1 MSVNYDVFSQ
11 FVEVDELELNYEKI
25 TKNIFEVVDL
35 DTALEIIFQYHRKNG
50 FPHYDIPSHQRT
62 QQLKTLKDFDE
73 TTIYKDGKLDQTMHG
88 LSLAWTYFPHWVEV
102 ECGNN
107 TMKPIDY
114 WNDDAK
120 LKEVIRKTWKW
131 QLKHG
136 NGVFTLNRLRQNFKI
151 YGGNQS
157 VSNFRPSVAK
167 WVYNEYASGGV
178 VWDMSCG
185 WGGRMI
191 GFLASNAKRYIGTE
205 PSSKTYGGLLKLNED
220 INDGSKEVQIHM
232 LGSEIFRPD
241 RESLDLCFTS
251 PPYFDT
257 EKYSTEET
265 QSYIKY
271 PTKSDWITGF
281 LRKTMEN
288 CHYGLKDGKYML
300 INIANTT
307 KYKDIEEKTI
317 EMGKE
322 VGFEHTDILYLILSS
337 VAGKGQK
344 LEPIFVFKKI
354 SN

>member
-11 FVEVDELELNYEKI
+11 FVEVDELELEYEKV
-25 TKNIFEVVDL
+25 TKNIFEVVDV
-35 DTALEIIFQYHRKNG
+35 DEALETIFQYHRRKG

-88 LSLAWTYFPHWVEV
+88 LSLAWSYFPHWVEV
-102 ECGNN
+102 QCGNN

-114 WNDDAK
+114 WNDDIK

-167 WVYNEYASGGV
+167 WVYNEYAKDGV
-178 VWDMSCG
+178 IWDMSCG
-185 WGGRMI
+185 WGGRLV
-191 GFLASNAKRYIGTE
+191 GFLASEAKKYIGTE
-205 PSSKTYGGLLKLNED
+205 PSSKTYDGLLKLNED
-220 INDGSKEVQIHM
+220 MNDGSKEVQINM
-232 LGSEIFRPD
+232 LGSEVFRPQKN
-241 RESLDLCFTS
+241 SLDLCFTS

-257 EKYSTEET
+257 EKYSDEET
-265 QSYIKY
+265 QSYKKY
-271 PTKSDWITGF
+271 PTKDSWINEF
-281 LRKTMEN
+281 LRLTMGN
-288 CHYGLKDGKYML
+288 CHYGLKDEKYML
-300 INIANTT
+300 INIANTP

-322 VGFEHTDILYLILSS
+322 VGFEHTDTLYLILSS